1 MLPILFLFLRDSFQS
16 INLKN
21 FFCLI
26 LFSIGEEDNEGDEEM
41 VGAKSDGEDSDE
53 SSENVAKW
61 KENMKLNAQ
70 LNFEKNQVVN
80 WNSLVYGKDNK
91 VVENE
96 RNKKQESDNDDD
108 NDFFKVNTV
117 HNSLM
122 QVSSIF

>member
-1 MLPILFLFLRDSFQS
+1 
-16 INLKN
+16 
-21 FFCLI
+21 
-26 LFSIGEEDNEGDEEM
+26 M

-117 HNSLM
+117 QNSLM
-122 QVSSIF
+122 QVSNIFKLLLTENIFKG

>member
-1 MLPILFLFLRDSFQS
+1 VLPILFLFLRDSFQS

>member
-1 MLPILFLFLRDSFQS
+1 
-16 INLKN
+16 
-21 FFCLI
+21 
-26 LFSIGEEDNEGDEEM
+26 M

-117 HNSLM
+117 HNS
-122 QVSSIF
+122 

>member
-1 MLPILFLFLRDSFQS
+1 MPILFLFLRDSFQS

>member
-1 MLPILFLFLRDSFQS
+1 
-16 INLKN
+16 
-21 FFCLI
+21 
-26 LFSIGEEDNEGDEEM
+26 M
-41 VGAKSDGEDSDE
+41 VGAKSDADDSDE
-53 SSENVAKW
+53 SGENVAKW

-117 HNSLM
+117 QNSLM
-122 QVSSIF
+122 QVSNIFKLLLTENIFKG

>member
-1 MLPILFLFLRDSFQS
+1 
-16 INLKN
+16 
-21 FFCLI
+21 
-26 LFSIGEEDNEGDEEM
+26 M